1 MGLSQLVGRG
11 EVSSKVAARFRDA
24 DDVGGAS
31 RDRTFDRYV
40 GSTSGDGKRLIRDEG
55 SSTSRG
61 AIRRG
66 QIDAAEHQAPR
77 RGSGFTNPMKDWGAS
92 DFGQLNARANKR
104 DFPAESKVKKQNAD
118 AHWLSRFT
126 TPPGGGG
133 TEHYDTGGVLL
144 GDPPGRKELPVVW
157 DLTGIGGRDGKC
169 MESSE

>member
-40 GSTSGDGKRLIRDEG
+40 GSTSTDGKRLIRDEA

-77 RGSGFTNPMKDWGAS
+77 RGSGFPKPMNGWGPS
-92 DFGQLNARANKR
+92 DLGQLNSPAKKR
-104 DFPAESKVKKQNAD
+104 DSPAEGTVQKHNA
-118 AHWLSRFT
+118 
-126 TPPGGGG
+126 
-133 TEHYDTGGVLL
+133 E
-144 GDPPGRKELPVVW
+144 
-157 DLTGIGGRDGKC
+157 
-169 MESSE
+169 